1 MTDATARF
9 GSDHIVRL
17 LAQLGYEYVALNPGA
32 SYRGL
37 HDSLVN
43 QPDAPGIIVATHEEV
58 AVAIAHGYA
67 KASGRP
73 MAAAIHDVVGLQHA
87 SMAIFNAFAD
97 GAPMLLLGGSG
108 PADAAKR
115 RPFIDWA
122 HTALVQGNLV
132 RDFVKWDDQPG
143 SLVATLEAITRGHRV
158 ASSEPSGPVYV
169 SIDSTIQEEDALAPP
184 AFHAPAHPAAS
195 VLSPDPAA
203 VETVAAWLV
212 EADRPVAVVDMMG
225 RDSHAVG
232 ALVQLSELLGMSV
245 VDLGGRFN
253 LPSAFPMNVLTD
265 AEEVSGADVV
275 LALDVVELHE
285 PLRRLGALAPDGSL
299 SARVIN
305 VSTREL
311 GIRSWATTYGKLSP
325 SDVFIPAAAGEAV
338 RAILEACRRRPR
350 PAAAAERVEEAAVRQ
365 QRRREAWREEAEA
378 TAGDTP
384 IARAWLTLV
393 LGRAIEGH
401 RWALVNDTIE
411 HPWPRRLWSF
421 ERPEQWLG
429 GSGGGGMGYGIGAS
443 VGAALAL
450 APQGILPV
458 DIQGDGDLLY
468 APGAIWSAVHHRIPL
483 LIVVFDNRAYHNSR
497 GHALKLAEQRGR
509 PLERAE
515 IGTTLDDPPIDL
527 AALARSMG
535 AAGYG
540 PIADPSEVEAVLER
554 AVKDVSAGGVALVDV
569 ISEAR

>member
-32 SYRGL
+32 SFRGL

-509 PLERAE
+509 PPERAE

-569 ISEAR
+569 VSEAR